1 MKRVK
6 FLVFISKFLQAI
18 VHDIMCYDYA
28 PLPMEKCIIL
38 HYRTVFLFITVEAN
52 EYAVSYFEISKF
64 RPYAE
69 N

>member
-1 MKRVK
+1 
-6 FLVFISKFLQAI
+6 
-18 VHDIMCYDYA
+18 MCYDYA

-52 EYAVSYFEISKF
+52 EYAVSYFEISSF